1 MGRYSVTV
9 SVALTALLA
18 VACSDNHSTPIT
30 PAATKT
36 ALSQMGAIPAPAG
49 FVRGTDPCT
58 NGYVCFHSATGTAM
72 TAADYKRLSIEFGVK
87 LTDAQ
92 CDPMLAASN
101 GRATQNC
108 TGYGRYGRWGVA
120 ALLTVKRSD
129 ASHSETDVGY
139 APARDFG

>member
-1 MGRYSVTV
+1 MGRYLVAA

-18 VACSDNHSTPIT
+18 VACSDDHSTPIT

-36 ALSQMGAIPAPAG
+36 ALSQMRAIPAPAG
-49 FVRGTDPCT
+49 FVRGSDPCAE
-58 NGYVCFHSATGTAM
+58 GYVCFHSATGPAM
-72 TAADYKRLSIEFGVK
+72 TAADYRRLSNEFGVK

-92 CDPMLAASN
+92 CDRMLTAAN

-108 TGYGRYGRWGVA
+108 TASGRYGRWGVA
-120 ALLTVKRSD
+120 ALLTVKRTD
-129 ASHSETDVGY
+129 ASHGETDLGY